1 MTIYQLPENEYWFPD
16 PTSIPPEE
24 RYPDGLYA
32 VGGDLHI
39 ERLKE
44 AYAQGIFP
52 WSAITNDEL
61 HWYCPM
67 DRFVIFPEEIHISHS
82 MRTLL
87 NKGKYLTTM
96 DKDFDGVIRN
106 CGKLRIHEE
115 GAWLGD
121 DIINAYTKLH
131 EEGIAH
137 SVEVWELISTEGQDG
152 IPDNMELT
160 LVGGL
165 YGVLFN
171 KTFIGESMFS
181 LVPSGSKIAL
191 IALAQSMA
199 DNGFHMIDC
208 QVETSHLKSMGGRH
222 ITYDE
227 YMEILYRVDA

>member
-1 MTIYQLPENEYWFPD
+1 MTIYQLPEDEYWFPD

-24 RYPDGLYA
+24 RHPDGLFA

-87 NKGKYLTTM
+87 NKNKYLTTM
-96 DKDFDGVIRN
+96 DEDFDGVIRN

-121 DIINAYTKLH
+121 DIIKAYTKLH

-137 SVEVWELISTEGQDG
+137 SVEVWDLFIEGRELKR
-152 IPDNMELT
+152 T

-165 YGVLFN
+165 YGVIFN
-171 KTFIGESMFS
+171 KSFIGESMFS
-181 LVPSGSKIAL
+181 LVPSASKIAL

-199 DNGFHMIDC
+199 QNGFHMIDC
-208 QVETSHLKSMGGRH
+208 QVETPHLKSMGGRH

>member
-1 MTIYQLPENEYWFPD
+1 MTIYQLPDNEYWFPD
-16 PTSIPPEE
+16 PTAIPPEE
-24 RYPDGLYA
+24 RDPDGLFA

-67 DRFVIFPEEIHISHS
+67 DRFVILPEEIHISHS

-87 NKGKYLTTM
+87 NRNKYLTTM
-96 DKDFDGVIRN
+96 DEDFDGVIRN

-121 DIINAYTKLH
+121 DIIKAYTKLH

-137 SVEVWELISTEGQDG
+137 SVEVWDIIIEGRELKR
-152 IPDNMELT
+152 T

-165 YGVLFN
+165 YGILFN
-171 KTFIGESMFS
+171 KSFIGESMFS
-181 LVPSGSKIAL
+181 LVPSASKIAL

-199 DNGFHMIDC
+199 QNGFHMIDC
-208 QVETSHLKSMGGRH
+208 QVETPHLKSMGGRH

>member
-16 PTSIPPEE
+16 PTAIPPEE
-24 RYPDGLYA
+24 RDPDGLFA

-87 NKGKYLTTM
+87 NKNKYLTTM
-96 DKDFDGVIRN
+96 DEDFDGVIRN

-137 SVEVWELISTEGQDG
+137 SVEVWDISIEGG
-152 IPDNMELT
+152 KLKRT

-165 YGVLFN
+165 YGVMFN
-171 KTFIGESMFS
+171 KSFIGESMFS

-199 DNGFHMIDC
+199 QNGYHMIDC
-208 QVETSHLKSMGGRH
+208 QVETPHLKSMGGRH
-222 ITYDE
+222 ITYEE
-227 YMEILYRVDA
+227 YMDILYRVDA

>member
-24 RYPDGLYA
+24 RYPDGLFA
-32 VGGDLHI
+32 VGGDLYI
-39 ERLKE
+39 DRLKE

-52 WSAITNDEL
+52 WSAITNEEL

-87 NKGKYLTTM
+87 NKGKYATSM
-96 DKDFDGVIRN
+96 DYDFDGVIRN
-106 CGKLRIHEE
+106 CGALRIHEE

-121 DIINAYTKLH
+121 DIIKAYTKLH
-131 EEGIAH
+131 EDGIAH
-137 SVEVWELISTEGQDG
+137 SVEVWDENGA
-152 IPDNMELT
+152 

-165 YGVLFN
+165 YGVMFN
-171 KTFIGESMFS
+171 KSFIGESMFS

-199 DNGFHMIDC
+199 MNGYHMIDC
-208 QVETSHLKSMGGRH
+208 QVETPHLKSMGGRH

-227 YMEILYRVDA
+227 YMDILYRKD

>member
-16 PTSIPPEE
+16 PTAIPPEE
-24 RYPDGLYA
+24 RDPDGLFA

-87 NKGKYLTTM
+87 NKNKYLTTM
-96 DKDFDGVIRN
+96 DEDFDGVIRN

-121 DIINAYTKLH
+121 DIIKAYTKLH

-137 SVEVWELISTEGQDG
+137 SVEVWDISIEGG
-152 IPDNMELT
+152 KLKRT

-165 YGVLFN
+165 YGVMFN
-171 KTFIGESMFS
+171 KSFIGESMFS
-181 LVPSGSKIAL
+181 LVPSASKIAL

-199 DNGFHMIDC
+199 QNGFHMIDC
-208 QVETSHLKSMGGRH
+208 QVETPHLKSMGGRH